1 MVEGVEDLGLDGVEV
16 RELVQD
22 FESGVVE
29 RGDRKWLKVQQ
40 VCVGWMLLGKDEVL
54 K

>member
-22 FESGVVE
+22 FEPGVVE

-40 VCVGWMLLGKDEVL
+40 VCVGWMLLRKDEVL